1 MASKSLTLKF
11 GADTGKL
18 TKALRRMRQ
27 QITGSIGGAMRF
39 ATSLRGMALAGVG
52 GFGAS
57 QAVSAMM
64 NMSPRFADAMLRLSE
79 PMEKL
84 AQVVGDQLAPHVLTL
99 ADFLERFLG
108 KAGNAIADAGGA
120 PVSGMSAPS
129 VGFSV
134 RGMMLPGLFPN
145 EALPMPWVGDATYGM
160 TSNTARKV
168 GP

>member
-57 QAVSAMM
+57 QLISTMM
-64 NMSPRFADAMLRLSE
+64 NLSPEFANAMLRLSE
-79 PMEKL
+79 PLERL
-84 AQVVGDQLAPHVLTL
+84 ARVVADQLAPHVLTL
-99 ADFLERFLG
+99 AEFLQRFLG
-108 KAGNAIADAGGA
+108 QAGSTAAELGGQASAAAA
-120 PVSGMSAPS
+120 PGA
-129 VGFSV
+129 GFSV
-134 RGMMLPGLFPN
+134 RGLMLPGFFAH
-145 EALPMPWVGDATYGM
+145 EAVRPAVSDSTYGM